1 MPYNL
6 RSRKKNDEN
15 IYLDIKEKHNYK
27 IKSIDVTKKKV
38 EYEIENQSDNTRP
51 IRIVEDDYVIVE
63 YNDTGVLRIPYEK
76 K

>member
-15 IYLDIKEKHNYK
+15 IYLDIKEKHNCK

-38 EYEIENQSDNTRP
+38 EYEIENQSDNTKP

-63 YNDTGVLRIPYEK
+63 YNDTGVLHIPNEK